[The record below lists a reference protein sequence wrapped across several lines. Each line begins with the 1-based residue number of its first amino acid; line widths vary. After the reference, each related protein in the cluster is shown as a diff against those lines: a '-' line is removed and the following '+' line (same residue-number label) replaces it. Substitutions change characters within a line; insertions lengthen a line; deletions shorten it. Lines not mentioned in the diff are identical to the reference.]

1 MCNKNFWTDI
11 IDQPLEKSAENVESI
26 MQGQC
31 EDVRS
36 ASRDLIDA
44 RFVKLAFTTKKTTNM
59 WTSQEIMQQFTG
71 PKLVKV
77 EETALDRTDAN
88 DSYSPSDYAFDLFT
102 SEYKF
107 RVLTMRLGAVY
118 PIDLILDDDIFCQT
132 WDLYAE
138 EIQVSKKNNLIA
150 VHNDDELKDCL
161 EIIISRNE
169 KMKFVVRKMIETEK
183 HYARKACHEKR

>member
-1 MCNKNFWTDI
+1 MVCNKNFWTDI

-59 WTSQEIMQQFTG
+59 WTSQEIKQQFAG

-118 PIDLILDDDIFCQT
+118 PIDLILDGDIFCQT
-132 WDLYAE
+132 WDLYAKE
-138 EIQVSKKNNLIA
+138 VQVSKKNNLI
-150 VHNDDELKDCL
+150 VVQNDDQLKDCL

-169 KMKFVVRKMIETEK
+169 KMKFVVRKMIESER
-183 HYARKACHEKR
+183 AMRVNAGDE

>member
-1 MCNKNFWTDI
+1 MVCNKNFWTDI

-44 RFVKLAFTTKKTTNM
+44 RFVKLAFTTKKATNM
-59 WTSQEIMQQFTG
+59 WTSQEIKQQFTG

-183 HYARKACHEKR
+183 ALRVNTGDE

>member
-44 RFVKLAFTTKKTTNM
+44 RFIKLAFTTKKTTNM
-59 WTSQEIMQQFTG
+59 WTSQEIKQQFTG

-183 HYARKACHEKR
+183 ALRVNTGDE

>member
-1 MCNKNFWTDI
+1 MVCNKNFWTDI

-59 WTSQEIMQQFTG
+59 WTSQEIKQQFTG

-118 PIDLILDDDIFCQT
+118 PIDLILDGDIFCQT
-132 WDLYAE
+132 WDLYAKE
-138 EIQVSKKNNLIA
+138 VQVSKKNNLI
-150 VHNDDELKDCL
+150 VVQNDDQLKDCL
-161 EIIISRNE
+161 EIIISRTE
-169 KMKFVVRKMIETEK
+169 KMKFVVRKMIESER
-183 HYARKACHEKR
+183 AMRVNAGDE

>member
-59 WTSQEIMQQFTG
+59 WTSQEIKQQFTG

-183 HYARKACHEKR
+183 ALRVNAGDE

>member
-1 MCNKNFWTDI
+1 MVGSENFWADI

-59 WTSQEIMQQFTG
+59 WTSQEIKQQFTG

-138 EIQVSKKNNLIA
+138 EIQVSKKNNLI
-150 VHNDDELKDCL
+150 VVQNDDELKDCL
-161 EIIISRNE
+161 EIIISKNE
-169 KMKFVVRKMIETEK
+169 KMKFVVRKMIESERALRTDSLS
-183 HYARKACHEKR
+183 

>member
-59 WTSQEIMQQFTG
+59 WTSQEIKQQFTG

-183 HYARKACHEKR
+183 ALRVNTGDE

>member
-1 MCNKNFWTDI
+1 MVCNKNFWTDI

-31 EDVRS
+31 EDVKS

-44 RFVKLAFTTKKTTNM
+44 RFIKLAFTTKKNTNM
-59 WTSQEIMQQFTG
+59 WTSQEIKQQFTG

-102 SEYKF
+102 TEYKF

-118 PIDLILDDDIFCQT
+118 PIDLILDGDIFCQT
-132 WDLYAE
+132 WDLYAK
-138 EIQVSKKNNLIA
+138 EIQVSKKNSLIV

-183 HYARKACHEKR
+183 ALRVNAGDD

>member
-1 MCNKNFWTDI
+1 MVCNKNFWTDI
-11 IDQPLEKSAENVESI
+11 IDQPLEKSAENVELI

-59 WTSQEIMQQFTG
+59 WTSQEIKQQFTG

-183 HYARKACHEKR
+183 ALRVNAGDE

>member
-1 MCNKNFWTDI
+1 MVCNKNFWTDI

-59 WTSQEIMQQFTG
+59 WTSQEIKQQFTG

-118 PIDLILDDDIFCQT
+118 PIDLIL
-132 WDLYAE
+132 YAKE
-138 EIQVSKKNNLIA
+138 VQVSKKNNLI
-150 VHNDDELKDCL
+150 VVQNDDQLKDCL

-169 KMKFVVRKMIETEK
+169 KMKFVVRKMIESER
-183 HYARKACHEKR
+183 AMRVNAGDE

>member
-59 WTSQEIMQQFTG
+59 WTSQEIKQQFTG

-150 VHNDDELKDCL
+150 VHNDNELKDCL

-183 HYARKACHEKR
+183 ALRVNTGDE

>member
-59 WTSQEIMQQFTG
+59 WTSQEIKQQFTG

-77 EETALDRTDAN
+77 EETALARTDAN

-183 HYARKACHEKR
+183 ALRVNTGDE

>member
-1 MCNKNFWTDI
+1 MVGSENFWADI

-59 WTSQEIMQQFTG
+59 WTSQEIKQQFTG

-150 VHNDDELKDCL
+150 VHNDNELNDCL

-183 HYARKACHEKR
+183 ALRVNTGDE

>member
-1 MCNKNFWTDI
+1 MVCNKNFWTDI

-36 ASRDLIDA
+36 ASSDLIDA

-59 WTSQEIMQQFTG
+59 WTSQEIKQQFTG

-118 PIDLILDDDIFCQT
+118 PIDLILDGDIFCQT
-132 WDLYAE
+132 WDLYAKE
-138 EIQVSKKNNLIA
+138 VQVSKKNNLI
-150 VHNDDELKDCL
+150 VVQNDDQLKDCL

-169 KMKFVVRKMIETEK
+169 KMKFVVRKMIESER
-183 HYARKACHEKR
+183 AMRVNAGDE